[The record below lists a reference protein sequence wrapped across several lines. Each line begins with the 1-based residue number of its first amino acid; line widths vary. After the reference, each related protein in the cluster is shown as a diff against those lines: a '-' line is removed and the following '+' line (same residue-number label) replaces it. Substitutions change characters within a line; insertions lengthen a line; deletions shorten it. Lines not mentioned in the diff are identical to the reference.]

1 MMMGKGN
8 MNMASWTS
16 NVDSS
21 NSSDGWGS
29 FGKVSTTR
37 SGDDYVSPWTS
48 EADWVC
54 MMCNHRNRAT
64 NEVCGGAGPEGC
76 KAPKACS
83 HSSPAFQPP
92 SDSSTMGA
100 NVTGVPGIMS
110 SSSSD
115 GMSSNSSSGRLSQ
128 EQMMQQM
135 MMQQQRPMQQNRDP
149 NMVMGVPGIM
159 SSSSSNGMNFNSSN
173 GGMPQD
179 PNQMQQMMM
188 MQQSQMQ
195 PNMDPKMMNNMMGMM
210 MTMMQQMGT
219 SSPWKCVCGFKNVA
233 RNTVCGGKGEGFGCK
248 QPRPQQNMPMFNV
261 SGKGGGKG
269 RVATGPDWVCELC
282 GFQNKSFNKQCGG
295 SGRLGCKA
303 DKPIDVSQPWTCDAC
318 NEINDGSSTVC
329 NATGCQKPRQAR
341 SQG

>member
-29 FGKVSTTR
+29 FGKVATTR
-37 SGDDYVSPWTS
+37 SGDDYVNPWTS

-100 NVTGVPGIMS
+100 NVTGVPSIMS
-110 SSSSD
+110 SSSN
-115 GMSSNSSSGRLSQ
+115 GMSSNSSNGRLSQ

-135 MMQQQRPMQQNRDP
+135 MMQQKRPMQQNIDP

-159 SSSSSNGMNFNSSN
+159 SSSSSNGMSFSSSN

-179 PNQMQQMMM
+179 PSQMQQMMM

-195 PNMDPKMMNNMMGMM
+195 PNMDPKMMKNMMAMM
-210 MTMMQQMGT
+210 MTMMQQMG
-219 SSPWKCVCGFKNVA
+219 SPWKCVCGFKNVA
-233 RNTVCGGKGEGFGCK
+233 RNTVCGGKGEGYGCK
-248 QPRPQQNMPMFNV
+248 QPRPQQNMPMLNV
-261 SGKGGGKG
+261 SGKGGCKG
-269 RVATGPDWVCELC
+269 RVGTGPDWVCELC
-282 GFQNKSFNKQCGG
+282 GFQNKSFNTKCGG

-318 NEINDGSSTVC
+318 NEINDGASTVC